1 MQYAGMTF
9 IIAILAFVW
18 LFDLFMHASIWVKL
32 LLLSPLLWSL
42 GKLLWAVYKRLGWE
56 IRRRRKA
63 WRAHRIID

>member
-9 IIAILAFVW
+9 IIAILALVW
-18 LFDLFMHASIWVKL
+18 LFDLFMQASLGVKL

-56 IRRRRKA
+56 IKRRRMAGRG
-63 WRAHRIID
+63 HRIAD